1 MNTDPQVG
9 PETPPAPAAPAGS
22 WQDTGKTTTAAPA
35 ASASALFAAWVRKH
49 VVWIVIGA
57 LFAGM
62 LVYVTV
68 SRLQAPADTGVLS
81 TRNPAPEGGM
91 ALAEILRRHGVRI
104 IATDSFEATQAALLG
119 SDHAALL
126 LYDAHG
132 FLDEEQ
138 LNGLAHAAG
147 RMVLVAPRLRTLGAL
162 SQEIRPGGVVPQETK
177 TLEPGCGRGDARTA
191 GPISA
196 GGFTYQG
203 PEVCYRTRPEGPG
216 MVAAS
221 RDGQL
226 LVIGS
231 TALLGNGLLDKEGNA
246 ALALRS
252 LGTGQ
257 ELIWYTPGLGDVPAG
272 NGSPTLDELAPPWL
286 AFLGP
291 WLAVVALLSILWRG
305 RRLGPLVFEPLPV
318 VVKAAET
325 AEGRARLYQDSRAVD
340 RAADNLRAGAMT
352 RMARHFNLGT
362 EADANAVVDAASRRL
377 GRRPQEIR
385 ALLVDGRPQDE
396 GQLVQWAQQIEK
408 LEEEAT
414 AR

>member
-1 MNTDPQVG
+1 MSP
-9 PETPPAPAAPAGS
+9 
-22 WQDTGKTTTAAPA
+22 KTSANLETTAAPVA
-35 ASASALFAAWVRKH
+35 PASALFAAWARKH

-62 LVYVTV
+62 LAYVTV
-68 SRLQAPADTGVLS
+68 SKLQAPADTGVLS

-91 ALAEILRRHGVRI
+91 ALAEILRRQGVRVT
-104 IATDSFEATQAALLG
+104 ATDSLEATQAALAR
-119 SDHAALL
+119 SDHATLL

-132 FLDEEQ
+132 FLEGEQ
-138 LNGLAHAAG
+138 LDGLASTAA
-147 RMVLVAPRLRTLGAL
+147 RIVLVAPRLRTLGAL
-162 SQEIRPGGVVPQETK
+162 TQDIRPGGVVPQETG
-177 TLEPGCGRGDARTA
+177 TLEPGCGRGDAQAA
-191 GPISA
+191 GRVTA

-216 MVAAS
+216 MLAGS

-231 TALLGNGLLDKEGNA
+231 TDLLGNGLLDEEGNA
-246 ALALRS
+246 ALALRA
-252 LGTGQ
+252 LGTGP
-257 ELIWYTPGLGDVPAG
+257 ELVWYTPGLGDVPAG
-272 NGSPTLDELAPPWL
+272 SGPRTLDELAPPWL

-291 WLAVVALLSILWRG
+291 WLAVVALLSMLWRG

-325 AEGRARLYQDSRAVD
+325 AEGRARLYQDSRAVN

-352 RMARHFNLGT
+352 RIARHFNLGA
-362 EADANAVVDAASRRL
+362 EADANAVVDAVSRRL
-377 GRRPQEIR
+377 GRSPQEIR
-385 ALLVDGRPQDE
+385 TALVEHRPQNE
-396 GQLVQWAQQIEK
+396 GQLVHLAQQIER

>member
-1 MNTDPQVG
+1 M
-9 PETPPAPAAPAGS
+9 ETPVAPAAFEQHSGGTS
-22 WQDTGKTTTAAPA
+22 TAAPV
-35 ASASALFAAWVRKH
+35 ASASALFTAWARRH

-68 SRLQAPADTGVLS
+68 SKLQAPAETAVLS

-91 ALAEILRRHGVRI
+91 ALAEILRRHGVTVT
-104 IATDSFEATQAALLG
+104 ATDSLEATHAALAG
-119 SDHAALL
+119 SDHATLL

-132 FLDEEQ
+132 FLEEEQ
-138 LNGLAHAAG
+138 LVGLAGAAG
-147 RMVLVAPRLRTLGAL
+147 RVVLVAPRLRTLGAL
-162 SQEIRPGGVVPQETK
+162 TQDIRPGGVVPEGTG
-177 TLEPGCGRGDARTA
+177 TLEPGCGRADAQAA
-191 GPISA
+191 GPVSA

-203 PEVCYRTRPEGPG
+203 PELCYRTRPEGPG
-216 MVAAS
+216 MVAGS

-226 LVIGS
+226 LVVGS
-231 TALLGNGLLDKEGNA
+231 TALLGNGLLDEEGNA

-257 ELIWYTPGLGDVPAG
+257 DLVWYTPGLGDIPAG
-272 NGSPTLDELAPPWL
+272 NDAPTLDELAPPWL

-291 WLAVVALLSILWRG
+291 WLSVVALLSMLWRG

-325 AEGRARLYQDSRAVD
+325 AEGRARLYQDSRAVE

-352 RMARHFNLGT
+352 RIARHFNLGA
-362 EADANAVVDAASRRL
+362 EADADAVVDAVSRRL
-377 GRRPQEIR
+377 GRPPQEIR
-385 ALLVDGRPQDE
+385 TVLVDHRPQSE
-396 GQLVQWAQQIEK
+396 GQLVQWAQQIER